1 MKRIT
6 QILLGKL
13 LLLALAIAVAAGG
26 SIAHAGCTP
35 PPSGIVAW
43 WPAEGNA
50 LDIIGA
56 NNGTLVNGTSF
67 TNGEVGEAFYFNGIN
82 NFVLVNASPSLMTGL
97 QNGFTFESWINP
109 ATVTSTVE
117 LFEYERALA
126 TYNGSDVGILFA
138 IHNQMP
144 DGSPGSCLYANL
156 VDTNNAHVLA
166 SPANILAAGIWQH
179 VALTYDRASG
189 AAAIY
194 INGVAVTQTNLGVFT
209 PITGFT
215 NLLLGART
223 TYGSIANPPNAY
235 AGSMDEASFYNRA
248 LSSNEIAAIYHT
260 GSAGKCTTP
269 VAPYI
274 TAQPQGQTNAVGG
287 SASFVVV
294 VGGTAPLSY
303 QWSFN
308 HTNLVGA
315 TNATLTLNNLQP
327 NQAGNYAVLV
337 SNVAGSTNSAV
348 AVLTVPTTTPPSCDP
363 PPLGIVAWW
372 PGQGNATDIIG
383 GNNGTL
389 VNGTSF
395 TNGEVGSAF
404 DLAGGQYVVANPATP
419 SSLDV
424 GQGSGLTFEEW
435 INPTTVT
442 AEELL
447 FEYERALGTPNGSD
461 VGVTFAI
468 HADSGGILFANVLD
482 TNDVAHNFYT
492 PPGLLVPGVWQH
504 IALTYDKASG
514 VGVLYINGTGVTV
527 TNLGSFTPHTSFT
540 NFLMGARTTFNSTAN
555 PGAQYT
561 GLLDEISVYN
571 RALSS
576 NEIAAIYHAGSAGKC
591 TTPVAP
597 YITMQPQSQTNTVGG
612 SASFVVVAG
621 GTAPL
626 SYQWSFNHTNLLGA
640 TNATLT
646 LPNVQL
652 AQAGSYAVVVSNFA
666 GSTNSLTALLTVL
679 TPVPPSC
686 DPPPSG
692 IVAWWPGQGNAND
705 IIGGNN
711 GKVEGGLGFAPGEV
725 GQAFLFTATNEDVK
739 IPASASLNVGA
750 TNGFTLEAWV
760 NCYNP
765 SALNPI
771 FEWNQGDGMTYWGV
785 HFYVGAAGPGSLYAN
800 VVDSTGNWHRLWSA
814 PGIVA
819 SNVFTHAALTYDK
832 ASGVAT
838 LYCNGTVEAQSNLGS
853 FTPLTTYS
861 LYLGRRI
868 GPDANFTFSGMIDE
882 PSIYNRAL
890 SSNEVAAIYLAGS
903 AGKCQP
909 SPLAPVITRQPTNL
923 TVTASNT
930 AVFAV
935 TATGT
940 APLSYQWSFN
950 HTNLLGAT
958 NATLVLP
965 NVQPAQAGSYAVV
978 VSNIVGSTNSLAAL
992 LTVLTPAPPSCDPP
1006 PSGIVAWWPGQGN
1019 ANDIIGGN
1027 NGTLINGTGFASGEV
1042 GTAFS
1047 LNGVNNY
1054 LLINP
1059 ASPSSLDVGVAGGLT
1074 FEEWIKPNTV
1084 STEEVMLEYERA
1096 LGTANGADVGVT
1108 FAIHATGI
1116 LIADLIGASGGS
1128 HIIATPPN
1136 FVAAGVWQH
1145 IALTYDQASGQAQ
1158 FYINGASV
1166 AVTNLGSYALQTS
1179 FTNIVLGART
1189 TYGSAANP
1197 VVPFSGLLDE
1207 PTIYNRALTS
1217 NEIVAIYL
1225 AGSAGKCFT
1234 PTPPF
1239 ITTQPQSQTN
1249 AVGGSA
1255 SFVVVAGGTAPL
1267 SYQWSFNHTNL
1278 VGATNATLILNN
1290 LQPNQAGN
1298 YAVLVSNVAGST
1310 NSTVAVLTLP
1320 IILPPSC
1327 DPPPSG
1333 IVAWWPGQGNANDI
1347 IGGDNGTLVGAAGYA
1362 NGEVG
1367 QAFVFN
1373 GNMEVVTV
1381 GNPTNLQLQNF
1392 TIETWVKR
1400 ASASVVTAPGGNGC
1414 LFTYGANGYGLY
1426 LDNNGVPALSQ
1437 IGVSATQPAAAIT
1450 DTNFHHVAVT
1460 KAGSA
1465 VNFYIDGIAYSAPAY
1480 NPIFT
1485 FSTVAAIGGRG
1496 DNFDN
1501 SFLGVIDEVSV
1512 YNRALSSNEIAAI
1525 YLAGSAGKCFTPAPP
1540 VITAQPQSQTNMVG
1554 GSASFSVTGTG
1565 TPSLSYQW
1573 SFNHTNLVGATNATL
1588 TLNNLQP
1595 NQAGNYAVLV
1605 SNVAGST
1612 NSAAA
1617 VLTVLTP
1624 TPPSCDPAPSGIV
1637 AWWPGQENAND
1648 IIGGNNGALLDG
1660 IGFTNGEVGN
1670 AFNFTGNSL
1679 VLVNPVTTGS
1689 LDVGQAGGLTIEGWV
1704 NPSTI
1709 SPAMIIAI
1717 YENALNTA
1725 NGANVG
1731 PCFLMDNIPNNGPV
1745 PGCLAVNIN
1754 DTNNVSHI
1762 AGTPPNVLVPGVWQH
1777 VAFTYNKSSGFAA
1790 FYANG
1795 VAVTRTNLGVFIPQ
1809 TSFTNL
1815 EFGGQTT
1822 YASLSSPANQFSGQI
1837 DELSLYN
1844 RALTP
1849 NEIAAIYL
1857 AGSAGKCP
1865 PSPVAP
1871 IITQQPTNLTVTAS
1885 NTAVFGV
1892 TATGAAPLSYQW
1904 SFNHAN
1910 LLGATNATL
1919 TLPNVQPSQA
1929 GSYAVVVSNI
1939 VGSTNS
1945 LAALLTVL
1953 TPAPPSCDPPPSGIV
1968 AWWPGQGNANDIIG
1982 GNNGTLMNGTGF
1994 TNGEVGLAFS
2004 LNGINNF
2011 VLANPSAPAN
2021 FNVGTNGLTLE
2032 TWIKPATV
2040 SAQQI
2045 LFEYE
2050 RSLGTGNG
2058 LDVGMNFAIQ
2068 PATTN
2073 AALYAA
2079 FNDVNYSALH
2089 QFASP
2094 ASLVAGVW
2102 QHVALTYDTASGV
2115 AALYLNG
2122 QSITVT
2128 NLGSFVPLTS
2138 FTNLLLGARTYLG
2151 AASSPNTVYSGLM
2164 DEPSLYKRALSAN
2177 EIAAIYLAGSAG
2189 KCLPSPLAPVIT
2201 QQPTNLTLTA
2211 SNTAVFTVTAG
2222 GTAPLS
2228 YQWSFNHTNL
2238 LGATNATLT
2247 LPNVQPAQA
2256 GSYAVVVSNFV
2267 GSTNSLA
2274 ALLTVLTPAPPSC
2287 DAPPSGIV
2295 AWWPGQGN
2303 ANDIIGGNN
2312 GTPVGSVGYTNG
2324 EVGEAFSFD
2333 GTDFLV
2339 VSNQPALNPTNALTV
2354 ECWAYT
2360 RGHSVPQTWT
2370 QQLLTKDSDCNGT
2383 RQFVLEIGDSQTQ
2396 SGSPDFRGAI
2406 WVPAGVVIVDG
2417 ATVVQTNSWY
2427 HVAVT
2432 YDGATLKLYVNGAL
2446 DGQLAASGPILTF
2459 PEPVRIGGGV
2469 DNGCQ
2474 AYNLNGLLDEPTIY
2488 NRALSSNEIAAIYKA
2503 GSAGKCT
2510 APAETVL
2517 SMVATN
2523 AMSGT
2528 TVTMPICMNAL
2539 GVENT
2544 FLASV
2549 GYDPTKLVLQNIQLG
2564 QATAGAYLQELDKYT
2579 NSGLVGFAILLNNGV
2594 TLPAGTN
2601 EQVALVNFQAL
2612 PVTSNTV
2619 TSLYFTNSPAL
2630 QQVYDTNFNLLPAL
2644 YAGGTVTLLPAEYE
2658 ADVYPRTNGDHQVT
2672 VPDWLEEG
2680 RMVAGLDTP
2689 ANPDEFRRADCAP
2702 RNAPD
2707 GVLTVADWVQ
2717 AGRYALGLD
2726 PLTLVTTP
2734 PAPNLATRF
2743 KPNGSSMPS
2752 RILSIGTVSAQ
2763 RGQTVSL
2770 PIQLVCSTN
2779 ENAVGLTATYNP
2791 SQLTLTG
2798 VSLGSALPGG
2808 RLNINSNLLT
2818 GNLGLDLA
2826 LPPGATL
2833 PAGTNQIAVL
2843 QFLANTNASGAAS
2856 VTLNNTVAVLQVV
2869 DQFASSVPT
2878 AYVSGA
2884 VVLPPQPA
2892 VSVTGT
2898 GAKMQLSW
2906 PIATGTFQV
2915 QTSDSMIGPWTTIVL
2930 PIITNGAN
2938 ASVIVSPTNQQ
2949 QYFRLEGQ

>member
-950 HTNLLGAT
+950 HTTLLGAT

-992 LTVLTPAPPSCDPP
+992 LT
-1006 PSGIVAWWPGQGN
+1006 I
-1019 ANDIIGGN
+1019 
-1027 NGTLINGTGFASGEV
+1027 
-1042 GTAFS
+1042 
-1047 LNGVNNY
+1047 
-1054 LLINP
+1054 
-1059 ASPSSLDVGVAGGLT
+1059 
-1074 FEEWIKPNTV
+1074 
-1084 STEEVMLEYERA
+1084 
-1096 LGTANGADVGVT
+1096 
-1108 FAIHATGI
+1108 
-1116 LIADLIGASGGS
+1116 
-1128 HIIATPPN
+1128 
-1136 FVAAGVWQH
+1136 
-1145 IALTYDQASGQAQ
+1145 
-1158 FYINGASV
+1158 
-1166 AVTNLGSYALQTS
+1166 
-1179 FTNIVLGART
+1179 
-1189 TYGSAANP
+1189 
-1197 VVPFSGLLDE
+1197 
-1207 PTIYNRALTS
+1207 
-1217 NEIVAIYL
+1217 
-1225 AGSAGKCFT
+1225 
-1234 PTPPF
+1234 
-1239 ITTQPQSQTN
+1239 
-1249 AVGGSA
+1249 
-1255 SFVVVAGGTAPL
+1255 
-1267 SYQWSFNHTNL
+1267 
-1278 VGATNATLILNN
+1278 
-1290 LQPNQAGN
+1290 
-1298 YAVLVSNVAGST
+1298 
-1310 NSTVAVLTLP
+1310 
-1320 IILPPSC
+1320 
-1327 DPPPSG
+1327 
-1333 IVAWWPGQGNANDI
+1333 
-1347 IGGDNGTLVGAAGYA
+1347 
-1362 NGEVG
+1362 
-1367 QAFVFN
+1367 
-1373 GNMEVVTV
+1373 
-1381 GNPTNLQLQNF
+1381 
-1392 TIETWVKR
+1392 
-1400 ASASVVTAPGGNGC
+1400 
-1414 LFTYGANGYGLY
+1414 
-1426 LDNNGVPALSQ
+1426 
-1437 IGVSATQPAAAIT
+1437 
-1450 DTNFHHVAVT
+1450 
-1460 KAGSA
+1460 
-1465 VNFYIDGIAYSAPAY
+1465 
-1480 NPIFT
+1480 
-1485 FSTVAAIGGRG
+1485 
-1496 DNFDN
+1496 
-1501 SFLGVIDEVSV
+1501 
-1512 YNRALSSNEIAAI
+1512 
-1525 YLAGSAGKCFTPAPP
+1525 
-1540 VITAQPQSQTNMVG
+1540 
-1554 GSASFSVTGTG
+1554 
-1565 TPSLSYQW
+1565 
-1573 SFNHTNLVGATNATL
+1573 
-1588 TLNNLQP
+1588 
-1595 NQAGNYAVLV
+1595 
-1605 SNVAGST
+1605 
-1612 NSAAA
+1612 
-1617 VLTVLTP
+1617 
-1624 TPPSCDPAPSGIV
+1624 
-1637 AWWPGQENAND
+1637 
-1648 IIGGNNGALLDG
+1648 
-1660 IGFTNGEVGN
+1660 
-1670 AFNFTGNSL
+1670 
-1679 VLVNPVTTGS
+1679 
-1689 LDVGQAGGLTIEGWV
+1689 
-1704 NPSTI
+1704 
-1709 SPAMIIAI
+1709 
-1717 YENALNTA
+1717 
-1725 NGANVG
+1725 
-1731 PCFLMDNIPNNGPV
+1731 
-1745 PGCLAVNIN
+1745 
-1754 DTNNVSHI
+1754 
-1762 AGTPPNVLVPGVWQH
+1762 
-1777 VAFTYNKSSGFAA
+1777 
-1790 FYANG
+1790 
-1795 VAVTRTNLGVFIPQ
+1795 
-1809 TSFTNL
+1809 
-1815 EFGGQTT
+1815 
-1822 YASLSSPANQFSGQI
+1822 
-1837 DELSLYN
+1837 
-1844 RALTP
+1844 
-1849 NEIAAIYL
+1849 
-1857 AGSAGKCP
+1857 
-1865 PSPVAP
+1865 
-1871 IITQQPTNLTVTAS
+1871 
-1885 NTAVFGV
+1885 
-1892 TATGAAPLSYQW
+1892 
-1904 SFNHAN
+1904 
-1910 LLGATNATL
+1910 
-1919 TLPNVQPSQA
+1919 
-1929 GSYAVVVSNI
+1929 
-1939 VGSTNS
+1939 
-1945 LAALLTVL
+1945 L

-2459 PEPVRIGGGV
+2459 PEPVRIGGGG